1 MSIVL
6 PSLIGAN
13 KPAGGGAFTNQ
24 YSVSLDGTD
33 DYVDCTNSTDF
44 NALATAFTFSM
55 WLKPSAL
62 SGYPML
68 IAKQTGSTGAD
79 TWQLF
84 VDSLTSKPTIA
95 VNFTGFV
102 SSTVALSTGSWQ
114 HIAVSWQ
121 SGTGAVAFYTQGN
134 PSGTGTCSTTMTTN
148 TLPLCIGTKP
158 RLSNFFNGLIDEVG
172 IFSSVLSASQI
183 SNIYK
188 GETNGGSGGTNG
200 VPGDLDT
207 FDPLGWWRMGDNNS
221 GSGTTVTDQG
231 NGGNNGTL
239 KNIASPNGFVTDV
252 PT

>member
-13 KPAGGGAFTNQ
+13 KPAGGGAFVNQ
-24 YSVSLDGTD
+24 YSVSFDGSD
-33 DYVDCTNSTDF
+33 DYIDCTNSTDF

-68 IAKQTGSTGAD
+68 IAKQTGNTGAD
-79 TWQLF
+79 TWQLY
-84 VDSLTSKPTIA
+84 VDSSTSKPTIT
-95 VNFTGFV
+95 VNRVGFP

-114 HIAVSWQ
+114 HFAVSWQ

-183 SNIYK
+183 VNIY
-188 GETNGGSGGTNG
+188 NGG
-200 VPGDLDT
+200 VPNDISSLN
-207 FDPLGWWRMGDNNS
+207 PVAWWRMGDGTEA
-221 GSGTTVTDQG
+221 GSGTTVFDMSA
-231 NGGNNGTL
+231 NSNNGTL
-239 KNIASPNGFVTDV
+239 TNIASPNGFVTDV
-252 PT
+252 PS

>member
-62 SGYPML
+62 SNYPML
-68 IAKQTGSTGAD
+68 IAKQTGNTGTD
-79 TWQLF
+79 TWQLY
-84 VDSLTSKPTIA
+84 VNSLTSKPTIA

-121 SGTGAVAFYTQGN
+121 SGTGALAFYTQGN